1 MPSVTALGQPL
12 LHRYIVGGKLGW
24 GNFSEVWK
32 CWDRKRKR
40 DVAVKVQKSDAGTTE
55 QAHDEIKL
63 LRSGQE
69 GDASDP
75 ARALVVRLLDEF
87 TLRGPQG
94 SHVCLALELL
104 GPSLYHCLPQ
114 IGGISLANVKLVMQR
129 VLRGLEYLHDKA
141 RIIHTDVKPEN
152 VLLAKCG
159 PCPDLTRFCPG
170 LRVKLAD
177 LGNSCWREKH
187 FSDGIGTQE
196 YRAPEVILETGYDT
210 QGCGRDQEKPQAP
223 MRGQLGHC
231 IVVISVANCSFV

>member
-12 LHRYIVGGKLGW
+12 LHRYIVSGKLGW

-63 LRSGQE
+63 LHSAQE

-87 TLRGPQG
+87 SLTGPQG

-104 GPSLYHCLPQ
+104 GPSLEDLFNFCSRRF
-114 IGGISLANVKLVMQR
+114 SLK
-129 VLRGLEYLHDKA
+129 
-141 RIIHTDVKPEN
+141 T
-152 VLLAKCG
+152 VLL
-159 PCPDLTRFCPG
+159 
-170 LRVKLAD
+170 LAD
-177 LGNSCWREKH
+177 QLISR
-187 FSDGIGTQE
+187 S
-196 YRAPEVILETGYDT
+196 EVT
-210 QGCGRDQEKPQAP
+210 
-223 MRGQLGHC
+223 GHC
-231 IVVISVANCSFV
+231 VAWVQDPWLFVSL